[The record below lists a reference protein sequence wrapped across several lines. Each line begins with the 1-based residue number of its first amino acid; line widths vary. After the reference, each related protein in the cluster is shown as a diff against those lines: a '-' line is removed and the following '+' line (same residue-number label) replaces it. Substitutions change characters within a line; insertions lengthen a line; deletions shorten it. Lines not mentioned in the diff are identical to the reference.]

1 MRKKDI
7 LLCGIL
13 SIILSHA
20 AFVSVAYSQNNADWL
35 EDTNG
40 LVELPFDI
48 SNNSMD
54 THYEITRLDGF
65 RGYHLGSSYADGS
78 AKFESAHAGEASLVA
93 HLDSAP
99 DTLIFELK
107 GKKGGS
113 APSAYEGIRLEVS
126 YSVDSVTWTP
136 FATIFGD
143 DISLNEFTRFEYT
156 ITEGNARFVR
166 WTLQSAL
173 KGNTQLNNIKI
184 TQGQENNPN
193 DGESINTYNPNIFGV
208 YPNPTP
214 SGFFIHKGNL
224 EIRSMT
230 LYNILGHAVKS
241 WNNPIEKNCY
251 MIQQLPKGI
260 YILKAATNHG
270 TIQRK
275 VVLY

>member
-1 MRKKDI
+1 MRKKDF

-13 SIILSHA
+13 GIILSYA
-20 AFVSVAYSQNNADWL
+20 TSVSVAYSQNNANWQ

-48 SNNSMD
+48 SNNSVD
-54 THYEITRLDGF
+54 THYEITHLDGF

-78 AKFESAHAGEASLVA
+78 AKFESTHAGEASLVA

-107 GKKGGS
+107 GKKGGTT
-113 APSAYEGIRLEVS
+113 PSAYEGIRLEVS
-126 YSVDSVTWTP
+126 YSSDSVTWTP

-156 ITEGNARFVR
+156 ITESDARFVR
-166 WTLQSAL
+166 WALQSAL

-184 TQGQENNPN
+184 TQKQENNPN
-193 DGESINTYNPNIFGV
+193 EGENINTYNPNIFGV

-214 SGFFIHKGNL
+214 SGFLIHKGDL

-230 LYNILGHAVKS
+230 LYNILGHAVES
-241 WNNPIEKNCY
+241 WTNPIERNFY
-251 MIQQLPKGI
+251 LIQHLPKGI

-270 TIQRK
+270 TIEKK